1 VVRRLHRVRSVL
13 SLIVAVVTFAA
24 AARAAD
30 GTLPHADA
38 AQYHHTAWSTQE
50 GAPAEIWAL
59 TQGHDGTLWIGTG
72 HGLYQFDGV
81 RFSAVTP
88 AAGDVA
94 QTENITA
101 LYAARDGA
109 IWIGYYLGGASVLR
123 EGRLTHYPAGDGA
136 LGGMVMGFAE
146 DGAGRLWA
154 ASYGALSRF
163 DGDRWAAAAAD
174 WGYPATRADFIVG
187 DATGALW
194 VASPQRVYVLR
205 PGTMR
210 FADSGE
216 AVGAFASLMPDRDGA
231 LWVSDARRGTRR
243 IGSADAATG
252 ALTQPFLHL
261 AWMRFDDDGSLWGTD
276 RAAGGVVRAR
286 TTGASPLTPADIV
299 ARIRESEGLASNHAI
314 PLYRD
319 REGNF
324 WVGTNLSLS
333 RFRYNNVHA
342 FADPRFV
349 RRYGYA
355 LTSSPAMG
363 LLASADRT
371 LHRIDDDG
379 VHAVAELPQPIVALA
394 PGRDRTIWALASK
407 AIYRIDD
414 GQVAAL
420 PPLPVNGG
428 AVTLIAAAPDG
439 GVVVQHDTL
448 GPFRFDGTA
457 WQPVGD
463 GQPQAGATALQVS
476 ADGTVWTG
484 YANGTVAATT
494 NGRRTVHDL
503 RDRADVGVVGV
514 VRETRHG
521 LVVGGERG
529 VALIRDGQAYALP
542 IDDASRLRGIT
553 GVAEDARGDLWLSG
567 VAGVVRVPAEPLDA
581 APQVAAAPITARVF
595 DEADGLPGVALQSAA
610 GTTAVRDGRGRLW
623 FATNHGLALI
633 DPDRLRTNPVPPPIR
648 ILGIR
653 AGSRDFAPPGDI
665 ALPEGTTDLRI
676 DYTALSLSHPDRVR
690 FRYRLAGLD
699 DHWQDAGNRREAFYT
714 NIPPGVYAFDVQA
727 SNDSGVWNTEGARLA
742 FSITPHFT
750 QTNWFAGLIALG
762 IAALLFVFYLRRVRL
777 AADRVRVR
785 LEERHLERERIAR
798 ELHDTLL
805 QSVHGLVLR
814 FQAVANRL
822 GADDPV
828 RTALESALDRA
839 DGVIA
844 EGRDRVRALRASQAH
859 AALSL
864 PEAFA
869 ALGAELA
876 ECTHVE
882 FRVIVEGRMPELD
895 RALRDEIYCIGRE
908 MLTNAFRHSEALHI
922 EVEIARSRRHLRLR
936 FRDDGRGIGEDV
948 LQRGRA
954 GHWGLAGM
962 QERAQAISAQF
973 RLWSRTGQGT
983 EAELVVPL
991 IRDSLRA
998 RWRRTVHEW
1007 LSGNGH

>member
-1 VVRRLHRVRSVL
+1 VVRRLYRVRSVL
-13 SLIVAVVTFAA
+13 SALVAVTMLAT

-30 GTLPHADA
+30 GALP
-38 AQYHHTAWSTQE
+38 YHHSVWSTQE

-59 TQGHDGTLWIGTG
+59 TQGRDGYLWIGTG

-81 RFSAVTP
+81 RFSAVSP
-88 AAGDVA
+88 AAGEAAPTD
-94 QTENITA
+94 NITA

-109 IWIGYYLGGASVLR
+109 IWIGYYRGGASVLR
-123 EGRLTHYPAGDGA
+123 EGRFTHYRADDGA
-136 LGGMVMGFAE
+136 LGGMVIGFAE
-146 DGAGRLWA
+146 DDAGRIWA
-154 ASYGALSRF
+154 ASYAALSRF
-163 DGDRWAAAAAD
+163 DGTRWAPAAD
-174 WGYPATRADFIVG
+174 AWGYPATRADFIIG
-187 DATGALW
+187 DDTGAVW

-205 PGTMR
+205 PGTTR
-210 FADSGE
+210 FEDTGT

-231 LWVSDARRGTRR
+231 MWVSDPRYGTRR
-243 IGSADAATG
+243 LDAGNATP
-252 ALTQPFLHL
+252 APLPHPFLHL

-286 TTGASPLTPADIV
+286 TKGTTPLTPAAV
-299 ARIRESEGLASNHAI
+299 QATIREADGLASNHAI

-324 WVGTNLSLS
+324 WVGTNLGLS

-342 FADPRFV
+342 FADARFV
-349 RRYGYA
+349 QRYAYA
-355 LTSSPAMG
+355 LTRSPAVG

-371 LHRIDDDG
+371 LYRIDDDG
-379 VHAVAELPQPIVALA
+379 VQVYAELPQPVVAMVA
-394 PGRDRTIWALASK
+394 GRDRTIWALSAK
-407 AIYRIDD
+407 AVYRIED
-414 GQVAAL
+414 GKVTAL
-420 PPLPVNGG
+420 PPLPADGG
-428 AVTLIAAAPDG
+428 TVTLLAVAPDG
-439 GVVVQHDTL
+439 DLVVQHDARGL
-448 GPFRFDGTA
+448 FRFDGGQ
-457 WQPVGD
+457 WQRVDEGI
-463 GQPQAGATALQVS
+463 AAESAATALQVT
-476 ADGTVWTG
+476 ADGTIWTG
-484 YANGTVAATT
+484 HANGTVVATAI
-494 NGRRTVHDL
+494 GRRTVHDL
-503 RDRADVGVVGV
+503 RGIADVGVVGALHES
-514 VRETRHG
+514 RYG
-521 LVVGGERG
+521 LIVGGERG
-529 VALIRDGQAYALP
+529 VALIRDGRAHAVR

-553 GVAEDARGDLWLSG
+553 GVVEDAHGDIWLSG
-567 VAGVVRVPAEPLDA
+567 VAGLIRLPADPLDA
-581 APQVAAAPITARVF
+581 ARQAADTPLTARVF

-610 GTTAVRDGRGRLW
+610 SATAVRDGRGRLW
-623 FATNHGLALI
+623 FATNHGLAFVE
-633 DPDRLRTNPVPPPIR
+633 PDRLRTNPVPPPIR
-648 ILGIR
+648 ILGLR
-653 AGSRDFAPPGDI
+653 GGSRDFAAVDGV

-699 DHWQDAGNRREAFYT
+699 ARWQDAGNRREAFFT
-714 NIPPGVYAFDVQA
+714 NLPPGAYAFDVQA
-727 SNDSGVWNTEGARLA
+727 SNDSGIWNTEGARLA
-742 FSITPHFT
+742 FSITPHYT
-750 QTNWFAGLIALG
+750 QTRWFAGLIVLG

-822 GADDPV
+822 RPDDPV

-864 PEAFA
+864 PDAFA

-882 FRVIVEGRMPELD
+882 FRVLVEGRMPELD

-908 MLTNAFRHSEALHI
+908 MLTNAFRHSEAARI

-973 RLWSRTGQGT
+973 RLWSRAGQGT

-991 IRDSLRA
+991 IRGSLRE
-998 RWRRTVHEW
+998 RWRRAVHEW

>member
-1 VVRRLHRVRSVL
+1 VVRRLQRVRSVL
-13 SLIVAVVTFAA
+13 SVIVAVVAFAA

-30 GTLPHADA
+30 GTLTRTEAVP
-38 AQYHHTAWSTQE
+38 YHHTVWSTQE

-59 TQGHDGTLWIGTG
+59 TQGRDGYLWIGTG

-81 RFSAVTP
+81 RFSAVSP
-88 AAGDVA
+88 AAGEAA
-94 QTENITA
+94 QTDNITA
-101 LYAARDGA
+101 LYAARDGS
-109 IWIGYYLGGASVLR
+109 IWIGYYRGGASVLR
-123 EGRLTHYPAGDGA
+123 AGRFTHYRPDDGA
-136 LGGMVMGFAE
+136 LGGMVIGFAE
-146 DGAGRLWA
+146 DDTGRIWA
-154 ASYGALSRF
+154 ASYAALSRF
-163 DGDRWAAAAAD
+163 DGTRWISVTDD

-187 DATGALW
+187 DDAGTLW

-205 PGTMR
+205 PGTTR
-210 FADSGE
+210 FEDTGE
-216 AVGAFASLMPDRDGA
+216 AVSAFASLMPDRQGA
-231 LWVSDARRGTRR
+231 LWVSDSRYGTRR
-243 IGSADAATG
+243 LGDTAT
-252 ALTQPFLHL
+252 ARAPLTQPFLHL

-286 TTGASPLTPADIV
+286 TNGATPLTPAELQ
-299 ARIRESEGLASNHAI
+299 ATIREADGLASNHAI

-324 WVGTNLSLS
+324 WVGTNLGLS
-333 RFRYNNVHA
+333 RFRHNNVQA
-342 FADPRFV
+342 FADARFV
-349 RRYGYA
+349 QRYAYA
-355 LTSSPAMG
+355 VTWSPAAG
-363 LLASADRT
+363 LLASAGRT
-371 LHRIDDDG
+371 LYRIDDRG
-379 VHAVAELPQPIVALA
+379 VQAWAELPQPVVALV
-394 PGRDRTIWALASK
+394 PGRDRTIWALSAK
-407 AIYRIDD
+407 TIHRIED
-414 GQVAAL
+414 GHVAAL
-420 PPLPVNGG
+420 PPLPSAAGDVALL
-428 AVTLIAAAPDG
+428 AVAADG
-439 GVVVQHDTL
+439 SVLVQHETL
-448 GPFRFDGTA
+448 GLFRYDGDA
-457 WQPVGD
+457 WQRFGD
-463 GQPQAGATALQVS
+463 GPVETGATALQVTS
-476 ADGTVWTG
+476 DGTVWTG
-484 YANGTVAATT
+484 YANGTVVAAAQ
-494 NGRRTVHDL
+494 GRRTIHDL
-503 RDRADVGVVGV
+503 RDHTDVGVVGALQES
-514 VRETRHG
+514 RYG
-521 LVVGGERG
+521 LIVGGERG
-529 VALIRDGQAYALP
+529 VALIRDGRAHAVRV
-542 IDDASRLRGIT
+542 DDASRLRGIT
-553 GVAEDARGDLWLSG
+553 GVVEDAQGDVWLSG
-567 VAGVVRVPAEPLDA
+567 VAGVIRVPANQLDA
-581 APQVAAAPITARVF
+581 AHLSADAPLTVRVF

-610 GTTAVRDGRGRLW
+610 GATAVRDGRGRIW
-623 FATNHGLALI
+623 FATNHGLAFVE
-633 DPDRLRTNPVPPPIR
+633 PDRLRTNPIPPPIR
-648 ILGIR
+648 ILGLR
-653 AGSRDFAPPGDI
+653 SGSRDFAPTDGV

-699 DHWQDAGNRREAFYT
+699 TRWQDAGNRREAFFT
-714 NIPPGVYAFDVQA
+714 NLPPGSYAFDVQA
-727 SNDSGVWNTEGARLA
+727 SNDSGIWNTDGARLT
-742 FSITPHFT
+742 FSITPHYS
-750 QTNWFAGLIALG
+750 QTRWFAGLIVFG

-822 GADDPV
+822 TADDPV

-922 EVEIARSRRHLRLR
+922 EVEISRSRRHLRLR

-973 RLWSRTGQGT
+973 HLWSRTGQGT